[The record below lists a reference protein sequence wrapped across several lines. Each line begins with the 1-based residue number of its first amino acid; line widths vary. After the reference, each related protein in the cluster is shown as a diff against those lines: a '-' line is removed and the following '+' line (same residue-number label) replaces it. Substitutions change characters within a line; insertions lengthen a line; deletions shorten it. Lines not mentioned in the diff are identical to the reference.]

1 MTIDRAGVKQQ
12 AINIIKNAK
21 PSMIS
26 AGLIYTLLAA
36 VIGYLSL
43 RLTGVD
49 TAMMNRMMEAAS
61 AGQTETVMNLMMK
74 TMPGTGASLIDLLL
88 RLALGIV
95 GVGFTLFTLNTIR
108 KTEPLLENLLDG
120 FGFLPRLLL
129 VMILQYLFIFLWSML
144 FVIPGIIAAYRY
156 SLSIYVMIDHPEYSA
171 MDCIRESKRL
181 TQGYKG
187 QLFMLDL
194 SFLLWLLLS
203 ALPVIGYAVQIFLT
217 PYMETAHALYYE
229 QIRTSRSFTFP
240 DL

>member
-36 VIGYLSL
+36 VFGYLSL

-49 TAMMNRMMEAAS
+49 TAMMNRMMEAAR

-120 FGFLPRLLL
+120 FGLLPRLLL

-144 FVIPGIIAAYRY
+144 FVIPGMIAAYRY